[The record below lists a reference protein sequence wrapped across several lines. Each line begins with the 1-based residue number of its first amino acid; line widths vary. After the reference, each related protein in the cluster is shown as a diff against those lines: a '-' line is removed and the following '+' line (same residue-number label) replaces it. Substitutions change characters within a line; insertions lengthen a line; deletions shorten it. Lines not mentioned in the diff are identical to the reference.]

1 MKKKYMAPAMK
12 MHKTVS
18 LSHICYS
25 KTSVEGGT
33 NQLGTGIKAN
43 SRKFDLDDD
52 VFDEFEN
59 GSIWDF

>member
-25 KTSVEGGT
+25 KASVGGT
-33 NQLGTGIKAN
+33 DQLGTGIKAN